1 MSKRT
6 SGKSRIVGFTLV
18 EVVVALT
25 LLSLVLLGLVSA
37 LRSFG
42 QTSTR
47 LEAQTLIVDDL
58 RLVSALLQRTISRA
72 SSSKY
77 QDPADQVVRTWFAG
91 SAEGLVWLGQ
101 LPARHGIGGLNH
113 LRLFVSGKSG
123 ATDRNRLLL
132 QMVPYAGNEN
142 RPDWNALE
150 PRVLLDDIDSLH
162 LQYQGVGETDWQD
175 FWNEPEVL
183 PGLVRLVAAVRGRPW
198 PPIVIRLEHGAPRI
212 GLRAPATSSPLRR
225 F

>member
-6 SGKSRIVGFTLV
+6 SGNSRIVGFTLV

-42 QTSTR
+42 QTSAR
-47 LEAQTLIVDDL
+47 LEAQTLVVDDL

-72 SSSKY
+72 SSRKY

-91 SAEGLVWLGQ
+91 DADGLVWLGQ
-101 LPARHGIGGLNH
+101 VPARHGTGGLNH
-113 LRLFVSGKSG
+113 LRLFIGGKS
-123 ATDRNRLLL
+123 AANDRNRLFL
-132 QMVPYAGNEN
+132 QMSPYTSDEN

-150 PRVLLDDIDSLH
+150 ARILLDDIDSLH
-162 LQYQGVGETDWQD
+162 LQYQGVGETDWLNS
-175 FWNEPEVL
+175 WSEPEVL
-183 PGLVRLVAAVRGRPW
+183 PGLVRLVAAVRGRSW
-198 PPIVIRLEHGAPRI
+198 PPIVIRLEHAAPRI
-212 GLRAPATSSPLRR
+212 SLRAPATSSPLRR